1 MIKVMLAD
9 DQMIVR
15 DGIRMLLEIDKNIDI
30 VAVAM
35 NGAEVLDLL
44 NQSVKIDLLLT
55 DIEMPGLDGISLI
68 SQVKAIDTD
77 IKIIVLSMHNDLSYL
92 GESFAQNADGYLLK
106 NCNVDELLFAINHVM
121 QGGRYISTELSVNLA
136 DLYYTNQ
143 IALAHQSLKQDTEFS
158 EREIEVLQLIGEGL
172 TNYEI
177 SDKLFLSKRTIEGY
191 RQSLLQKT
199 NSNNT
204 ATLIKFAVVHGLLN
218 CTSK

>member
-1 MIKVMLAD
+1 MLAD

-15 DGIRMLLEIDKNIDI
+15 DGIRMLLETAENIDI

-44 NQSVKIDLLLT
+44 QQPVKVDLLLT

-68 SQVKAIDTD
+68 SQAKAIDPD

-143 IALAHQSLKQDTEFS
+143 IALAPQGLKQDTEFS

-177 SDKLFLSKRTIEGY
+177 SDKLFLSKRTIEGH

-204 ATLIKFAVVHGLLN
+204 ATLIKFAVVHGLLD
-218 CTSK
+218 CTPK